1 LLPSTPDGVDELGDW
16 IGGAEPGAGGG
27 GGGPRRLTQYHSMEQ
42 GH

>member
-1 LLPSTPDGVDELGDW
+1 LGDW